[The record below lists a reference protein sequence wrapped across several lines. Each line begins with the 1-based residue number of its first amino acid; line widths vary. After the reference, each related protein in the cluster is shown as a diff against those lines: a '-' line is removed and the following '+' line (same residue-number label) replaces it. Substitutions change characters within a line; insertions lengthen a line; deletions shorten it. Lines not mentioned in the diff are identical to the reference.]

1 MCLQVQPGDLFV
13 TLWDAIPE
21 EWINEVDSHHSCH
34 SLEPWFILQML
45 SQVCIPSVVR
55 LHLSP
60 QLLQSGSCVGAGD
73 REWRSSFFGATD
85 R

>member
-21 EWINEVDSHHSCH
+21 EWINEVDYLCSCH
-34 SLEPWFILQML
+34 LLEAWYTLHMQ
-45 SQVCIPSVVR
+45 SQDWVPSVIG

-60 QLLQSGSCVGAGD
+60 QSMPGWLLC
-73 REWRSSFFGATD
+73 WR
-85 R
+85 RR